1 MELDDRHGRDRPDVV
16 RVNNAEKRLGNLRE
30 LVVDFE
36 MDAGGEE
43 GEGFEEALDVR
54 IVALIGFEDET
65 AGDLGIFLSELGA

>member
-1 MELDDRHGRDRPDVV
+1 MRIED
-16 RVNNAEKRLGNLRE
+16 AEQSLGDLGK

-65 AGDLGIFLSELGA
+65 AGDLGIFLSELGAELAEIV